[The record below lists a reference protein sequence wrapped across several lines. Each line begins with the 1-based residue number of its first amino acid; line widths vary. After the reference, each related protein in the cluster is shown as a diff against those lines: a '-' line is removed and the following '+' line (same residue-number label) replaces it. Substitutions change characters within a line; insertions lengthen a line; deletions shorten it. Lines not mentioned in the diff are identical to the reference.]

1 MQTQALVSEQIAP
14 RPQITLTTSTLPP
27 SSSWNS
33 LRQVLSVLYTQS
45 SRSSSAAMSEDVAMG
60 RGHAACV
67 DCVMLNHNGG
77 GDCCLMRKGKS
88 RGVRSPHTVLTKSAP
103 ANQLC
108 IHCEKKKKLGSLVTP
123 NLKPKVLQL
132 HVEPL
137 MHGPWAQQRAG
148 VHGRHAPTPPQ
159 RPSGKAARG
168 PLPAPAHCLD
178 ASRVATTNRVKN
190 TVWQSDSSPTPSYC
204 ATVRVS
210 MIHTLMYIT
219 FT

>member
-1 MQTQALVSEQIAP
+1 MASTPVALDATQGETAP
-14 RPQITLTTSTLPP
+14 HLWQRTRSPAMPSRRAAAASMSPLPSSSRLKVTLHACGSNTLLRHRPMLTHADASPCELTNRAQAPDHTLTTSTLPP

-108 IHCEKKKKLGSLVTP
+108 IHCEKKKSL
-123 NLKPKVLQL
+123 
-132 HVEPL
+132 
-137 MHGPWAQQRAG
+137 
-148 VHGRHAPTPPQ
+148 
-159 RPSGKAARG
+159 
-168 PLPAPAHCLD
+168 AHL
-178 ASRVATTNRVKN
+178 
-190 TVWQSDSSPTPSYC
+190 
-204 ATVRVS
+204 
-210 MIHTLMYIT
+210 
-219 FT
+219 